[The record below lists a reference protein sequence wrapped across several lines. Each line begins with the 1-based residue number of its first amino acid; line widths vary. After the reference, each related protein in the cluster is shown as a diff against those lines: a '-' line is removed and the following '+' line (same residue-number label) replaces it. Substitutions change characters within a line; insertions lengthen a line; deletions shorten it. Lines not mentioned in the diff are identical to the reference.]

1 MMTTSRMKM
10 ILRTI
15 TAIMYFIALGS
26 LMTYEI
32 AQTITFEQCLGRVTM
47 SVIFM
52 TINEVLV
59 EVIEY
64 KCRIRRRRIKQ

>member
-1 MMTTSRMKM
+1 MTTNRIKM

>member
-32 AQTITFEQCLGRVTM
+32 AQTITFEQCLGRVAM

-64 KCRIRRRRIKQ
+64 KRRTRRTRIKQ